1 MVFDFGQGSPSA
13 RSSDDASV
21 MTRRPHAPGL
31 RRIRVLAGSVDWPI
45 GSTSALADRTHMY
58 RLRCML
64 RPFAASLSVLVALT
78 GCVAEVALP
87 DGWGPRSSSSP
98 SQAIPVPPMAPAPLP
113 RAARLLSGAEY
124 RRSVKDLLGVEV
136 SEAIAHQHLALGYD
150 TGANGSLQESVLAVL
165 MQEAERTA
173 AVAVNETLPQRF
185 TCLQASPTSG
195 CLGEVL
201 SSLAARAWRRA
212 VSQSEIDTL
221 TSFATAAD
229 VASDLRAGLAL
240 AVARLILSPMF
251 LYRSELG
258 QMRDDGMYSLTASE
272 QATLISYAV
281 TGAGP
286 DDALWSVVHGADGVL
301 DDDTVRREAVRLV
314 RSARGQA
321 RVSALMKQWV
331 QATALDDMVA
341 RPEDF
346 QKLASVDVARALN
359 DGFDAF
365 VTAVAFG
372 DEGTLSALLTTR
384 QAHVNRHTASLVGV
398 SGIEG
403 DALVAVSLP
412 ASERRGLLT
421 QPGVLAAHGAS
432 GDVDKDRPV
441 LRGFMM
447 KTRLLC
453 ESLGAPSGISTTDA
467 ANAAA
472 SIPGFAEMTTREQ
485 YEAMM
490 EQGPS
495 CTACHAQFMPLGF
508 SLGHYDAL
516 GQYRL
521 EQRGRPIDASARGVP
536 ILGEERD
543 FDDGLELI
551 DALAREPA
559 VAACF
564 AQHVA
569 AFVTGQG
576 MSSSTTSLGRALA
589 HDDNGRAVIV
599 SLFVEAVVQSA
610 TLPRVRVEEAVD
622 AVVDDS
628 DGDDDSVDQEE
639 PVPPV
644 DPDPAEQ
651 VLGPHESLG
660 ATERRER
667 HDGRFT
673 FVYQGDGNVVLYE
686 SGVARWSS
694 RTAGRST
701 HLAIMQGDGNFVVYA
716 RPGEPVFHTRTHGHH
731 GAALFLRRS
740 GVLEVRG
747 VDGQVLRT
755 LGADGAS
762 P

>member
-1 MVFDFGQGSPSA
+1 MGTARILDERHPMHGMRCLIGSLA
-13 RSSDDASV
+13 L
-21 MTRRPHAPGL
+21 GL
-31 RRIRVLAGSVDWPI
+31 LVLAMM
-45 GSTSALADRTHMY
+45 A
-58 RLRCML
+58 
-64 RPFAASLSVLVALT
+64 
-78 GCVAEVALP
+78 GCVAEVMLP
-87 DGWGPRSSSSP
+87 DGRGPGTVTSSTP
-98 SQAIPVPPMAPAPLP
+98 GAEATPIAREPLP
-113 RAARLLSGAEY
+113 RLVRLLSGAEY
-124 RRSVKDLLGVEV
+124 RRSVKDLIGVEV
-136 SEAIAHQHLALGYD
+136 SDAVTHQHLALGYD
-150 TGANGSLQESVLAVL
+150 TGAHGTLQESVLAVL
-165 MQEAERTA
+165 VPEAERTA
-173 AVAVNETLPQRF
+173 AVAVSETLPQRF
-185 TCLQASPTSG
+185 LCLQSSPTQG
-195 CLGEVL
+195 CLREVL

-212 VSQSEIDTL
+212 VNPTELDEL

-229 VASDLRAGLAL
+229 VASDLRAGLVL
-240 AVARLILSPMF
+240 AVARLLLSPAF

-258 QMRDDGMYSLTASE
+258 QMRDDGTYALTATE

-286 DDALWSVVHGADGVL
+286 DDALWSVVHDADGAL

-321 RVSALMKQWV
+321 RVSALVKQWV
-331 QATALDDMVA
+331 KATALDDMVA

-372 DEGTLSALLTTR
+372 DEGTLSALLSTR

-628 DGDDDSVDQEE
+628 DGDEDSVDQEE